1 MSIVTEDKT
10 DDEIEDA
17 TKGLD
22 PEVLSLH
29 AIETRLDTLE
39 RAKDN
44 QNERSDRMDRG
55 LRILDDGYKRVRWA
69 HPVIGGGRHV
79 RNAAAVIGLAVIGVG
94 CWWITPAL
102 SLIVVGTVVFAGTV
116 AGMVLTRPKGETK

>member
-1 MSIVTEDKT
+1 MSIITEDTT
-10 DDEIEDA
+10 DDKIETPEVD
-17 TKGLD
+17 G
-22 PEVLSLH
+22 EVLSLH
-29 AIETRLDTLE
+29 AIETRLEALE
-39 RAKDN
+39 RAKVN
-44 QNERSDRMDRG
+44 QTERLDRTDRG

-79 RNAAAVIGLAVIGVG
+79 RNVAAVVGLGVIGVG

-102 SLIVVGTVVFAGTV
+102 SLIVVGTVVFTGTV